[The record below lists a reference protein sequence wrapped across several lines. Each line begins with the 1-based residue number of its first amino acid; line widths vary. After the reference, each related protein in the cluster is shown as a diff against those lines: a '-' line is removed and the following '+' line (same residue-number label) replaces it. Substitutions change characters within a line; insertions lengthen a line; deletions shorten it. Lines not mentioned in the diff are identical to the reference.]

1 MIVKPTISFLSTD
14 SDSLLSMDTRTILAA
29 MEGNPNY
36 PSPNPALPVVR
47 AAGDAFSDAQA
58 AAADGGRT
66 LTASKN
72 DRRAE
77 LVLRL
82 RQLANYVAVACQGDL
97 TVLIS
102 AGFPIHKPQR
112 QPIGVLT
119 TPGGLTVTF
128 GARTGE
134 LDAAAAPVPGA
145 AIYNWRVSTAAA
157 PNVVVQTA
165 QTTAASNTFT
175 NLTPGVVYKF
185 AANAV
190 GTAGPSN
197 WSNPVGLMAV

>member
-14 SDSLLSMDTRTILAA
+14 SDSSLSTNTRAILAA

-47 AAGDAFSDAQA
+47 AAGDAFADALV
-58 AAADGGRT
+58 AAADGGKT

-72 DRRAE
+72 ARRAE
-77 LVLRL
+77 LVLLL

-97 TVLIS
+97 TVLMT

-119 TPGGLTVTF
+119 APGDLTVTF
-128 GARTGE
+128 GARMGE
-134 LDAAAAPVPGA
+134 LDAATAPVPGA
-145 AIYNWRVSTAAA
+145 AIYNWRLSTAAA

-175 NLTPGVVYKF
+175 GLAPGVVYRIE
-185 AANAV
+185 ANAV

-197 WSNPVGLMAV
+197 WSNPVSRMAV